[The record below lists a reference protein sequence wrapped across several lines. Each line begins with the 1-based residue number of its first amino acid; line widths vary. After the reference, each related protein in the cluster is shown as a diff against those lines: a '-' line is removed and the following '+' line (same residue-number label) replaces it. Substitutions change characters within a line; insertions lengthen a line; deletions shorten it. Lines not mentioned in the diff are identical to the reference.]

1 MTAPYEREVLTFS
14 ATAAPC
20 GVPADLLEILSCAV
34 SDTDHDCTPEQV
46 VAAMRYG
53 ALRFGSY
60 DAPWFDCGDA

>member
-1 MTAPYEREVLTFS
+1 M
-14 ATAAPC
+14 
-20 GVPADLLEILSCAV
+20 PADLLEILSCAV